1 MRIEHLNFYYDLQRP
16 IFEDISL
23 EFKSNAIT
31 TIIGPNG
38 SGKST
43 LLQLLS
49 HNLKPKSGQIFLQDK
64 LLNQYSQKALAQ
76 RLATVHQKSKVP
88 EDFTVR
94 QVIETGRYSYQRLFK
109 KDLRKDSVVNTVIQ
123 QLDLTQFEHQ
133 SVMNLSGGE
142 LQRVFIGMALAQEP
156 QYLLLD
162 EPTTYLD
169 IH

>member
-1 MRIEHLNFYYDLQRP
+1 
-16 IFEDISL
+16 
-23 EFKSNAIT
+23 
-31 TIIGPNG
+31 
-38 SGKST
+38 
-43 LLQLLS
+43 
-49 HNLKPKSGQIFLQDK
+49 KSGQIFLQDK

-156 QYLLLD
+156 QYLLL
-162 EPTTYLD
+162 
-169 IH
+169 